1 MKKPYR
7 VARIAANKIRREDL
21 LELTEDQAA
30 RVVSH
35 GRKWKCGY
43 VLDGD
48 VLAELLAMAVSR
60 SQRFALIALLIEVGK
75 GFKTVAFV

>member
-1 MKKPYR
+1 MKKPCR

-75 GFKTVAFV
+75 GFKTVVYV

>member
-30 RVVSH
+30 RVTAHS
-35 GRKWKCGY
+35 RKWKNGY
-43 VLDGD
+43 VLDED
-48 VLAELLAMAVSR
+48 VLAELLTLAVSR

-75 GFKTVAFV
+75 GFKTVVSV

>member
-30 RVVSH
+30 RVVAH

-48 VLAELLAMAVSR
+48 ILAELLAMAVSR

-75 GFKTVAFV
+75 GFKMVVSV